1 MQSEELLSAVLDL
14 GKAMIVNGAE
24 VWKVEEI
31 LNGICDA
38 YSLNEHDI
46 LVLGKSLQ
54 ATVQT
59 GDGQLITQ
67 IKRIGSTGY
76 DDDKLEKLF
85 KVAHRVLESPVDSKV
100 LKEQIREITE
110 SPGNPFWMTLLGC
123 IISTCSFMLFFNGDI
138 RDIIVT
144 AVLAAAVQKILRHVM
159 KDLNNAMAANA
170 VAAFDVGLFVLLL
183 AQLGAVR
190 RPGSVITAEIMLLL
204 SGLGITNG
212 FRNLLHNDVLSG
224 MTDTINAFLGTMG
237 IVIGITL
244 AMFVVFDYTRLDVH
258 MQGLTASPVLQ
269 ILFCTIACSS
279 CAVIFGA
286 KKKVILYS
294 AAGTAATWCV
304 FLLVSK
310 VIGGGSVLAV
320 LAGAAAAALYSRAI
334 EKLTYIP
341 ETVFLTICI
350 LPLVPGL
357 QLYYGVLGALISDK
371 ALFLSQFRDLILTCF
386 SICIG
391 FILVDILCI
400 NLKKRG
406 CRTK

>member
-38 YSLNEHDI
+38 YSLSEHDI

-67 IKRIGSTGY
+67 ILRIGSTGY

-110 SPGNPFWMTLLGC
+110 RPGNPFWMTLLGC

-170 VAAFDVGLFVLLL
+170 FAAFDVGLFVLLL

-269 ILFCTIACSS
+269 ILFCYQEAIPLTSPAS
-279 CAVIFGA
+279 CDAVFRG
-286 KKKVILYS
+286 S
-294 AAGTAATWCV
+294 ARWERSPLHLPAW
-304 FLLVSK
+304 K
-310 VIGGGSVLAV
+310 RRPR
-320 LAGAAAAALYSRAI
+320 YQHHSRF
-334 EKLTYIP
+334 T
-341 ETVFLTICI
+341 
-350 LPLVPGL
+350 
-357 QLYYGVLGALISDK
+357 S
-371 ALFLSQFRDLILTCF
+371 
-386 SICIG
+386 
-391 FILVDILCI
+391 
-400 NLKKRG
+400 
-406 CRTK
+406 